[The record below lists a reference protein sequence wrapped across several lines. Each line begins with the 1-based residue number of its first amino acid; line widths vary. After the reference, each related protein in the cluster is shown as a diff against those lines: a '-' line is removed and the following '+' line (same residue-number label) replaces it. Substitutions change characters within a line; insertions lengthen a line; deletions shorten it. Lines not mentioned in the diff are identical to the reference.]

1 MSKVQASAPSRIL
14 VIQGH
19 PDASSDHF
27 CYALADAYI
36 KGAHETGHDANL
48 LIVSKLEFSIL
59 HSKEEWEND
68 EPSKDIRKAQ
78 SDIERADHI
87 VIFYPLW
94 LGSMPA
100 LLKAFFEQVL
110 RPGFAIDVKKNGK
123 GWERRL
129 SGKSARIVITM
140 GMPATIYR
148 WYFRAHSLKN
158 LERNILGLCG
168 IKPIKANLIGMV
180 EDENDA
186 KHKKWL
192 EKMHALGRKGA

>member
-1 MSKVQASAPSRIL
+1 MSKTHASTPPRIL
-14 VIQGH
+14 VVQGH
-19 PDASSDHF
+19 PDASTNHY
-27 CYALADAYI
+27 CHALADAYI
-36 KGAHETGHDANL
+36 KGAHETGHEVNQL
-48 LIVSKLEFSIL
+48 VVSKLEFPVL

-78 SDIERADHI
+78 SDIDQADHI

-110 RPGFAIDVKKNGK
+110 RPGFAIDIKNNGK

-140 GMPATIYR
+140 GMPAMIYR

-168 IKPIKANLIGMV
+168 IKPIKEILIGMV
-180 EDENDA
+180 EEENDA

-192 EKMHALGRKGA
+192 DKMHALGRKGA